1 MNKFDARTLLQLK
14 KKSKLFF
21 SLAVIAGSMQHVYAS
36 SVTSLGYV
44 EVSEAKNLVA
54 KQGQVSGKVLD
65 GTGNPVPGVT
75 ISVKGSPG
83 GTQTGQDGSFSINA
97 KVGDVLVVSSVG
109 YKTSETKVTSTTG
122 LTIRLESTADQLDE
136 VVVVGYGTM
145 RKSDVTG
152 SIAMVKGADMIKDQ
166 NFSPLDNL
174 RGKASGVNI
183 FSNSSQPGAYGNRV
197 IIRGVGTINSSSSPL
212 YVVDGVVMEDFQL
225 LNPNDIES
233 IEVLKDASS
242 AAIYGAR
249 GANGVIMV
257 TTKRGSKDGRK
268 TISYQGSVG
277 ISSAQRHMDLL
288 NAQEWVDAFM
298 IGLENENKYAAD
310 YLLKNN
316 KDWKPWSLDKKD
328 WFNDPNYFDASGNPL
343 YDTDWQ
349 KEATRTAISHNHQ
362 LNIQQGDEKSSIGAF
377 LNYTD
382 QQGIMNN
389 TWNKRVN
396 GKLAYDSKPT
406 SWLST
411 SVNLTVNHTWGRYT
425 PEDGGGQDA
434 RRTMIEMLPWYPVRN
449 QNGDYT
455 MSSSSTVSDKLG
467 FEGMSNPVAILDL
480 QKRMR
485 DRKSV
490 V

>member
-166 NFSPLDNL
+166 NL
-174 RGKASGVNI
+174 VHW
-183 FSNSSQPGAYGNRV
+183 
-197 IIRGVGTINSSSSPL
+197 
-212 YVVDGVVMEDFQL
+212 
-225 LNPNDIES
+225 
-233 IEVLKDASS
+233 
-242 AAIYGAR
+242 
-249 GANGVIMV
+249 
-257 TTKRGSKDGRK
+257 TT
-268 TISYQGSVG
+268 
-277 ISSAQRHMDLL
+277 
-288 NAQEWVDAFM
+288 
-298 IGLENENKYAAD
+298 
-310 YLLKNN
+310 
-316 KDWKPWSLDKKD
+316 
-328 WFNDPNYFDASGNPL
+328 
-343 YDTDWQ
+343 
-349 KEATRTAISHNHQ
+349 
-362 LNIQQGDEKSSIGAF
+362 
-377 LNYTD
+377 
-382 QQGIMNN
+382 
-389 TWNKRVN
+389 
-396 GKLAYDSKPT
+396 
-406 SWLST
+406 
-411 SVNLTVNHTWGRYT
+411 
-425 PEDGGGQDA
+425 
-434 RRTMIEMLPWYPVRN
+434 
-449 QNGDYT
+449 
-455 MSSSSTVSDKLG
+455 
-467 FEGMSNPVAILDL
+467 
-480 QKRMR
+480 
-485 DRKSV
+485 
-490 V
+490 